1 MPEIAFLLY
10 ENMTAL
16 DAVGP
21 YEILARLPNAHVKFV
36 ASRPGPQNTDVGLV
50 LTADSAVYDVPA
62 PDIVVVPGG
71 PGTIP
76 ALKDEA
82 AIEWLRRSH
91 ETSTWTTSVCTGS
104 LLLGAAGILE
114 GKRATSH
121 WILRESL
128 RDFGAEPATD
138 RVVRD
143 GKVITAAGVSAGI
156 DMALTLATLQAGE
169 DNAKAL
175 QLVIEYDPQPPY
187 DSGSLAKA
195 DAETRRHA
203 AELMMSGLRENTP
216 AGTMAHFEVIP

>member
-36 ASRPGPQNTDVGLV
+36 ASRPGPQQTDVGLV
-50 LTADSAVYDVPA
+50 LTADSAVDDMPA

-128 RDFGAEPATD
+128 RDF
-138 RVVRD
+138 
-143 GKVITAAGVSAGI
+143 
-156 DMALTLATLQAGE
+156 
-169 DNAKAL
+169 
-175 QLVIEYDPQPPY
+175 
-187 DSGSLAKA
+187 

-203 AELMMSGLRENTP
+203 AELMMSGSRGNTP
-216 AGTMAHFEVIP
+216 AGMMAHFEVIR